1 MKFGK
6 QTTALLALFSGIAL
20 LTVGC
25 GGGSSDSG
33 PLIEGTLT
41 EGGIS
46 SHSLRLDIGMR
57 HSSGER
63 IEDVQICALGKC
75 SLTDAQGQWGFVV
88 DQELPADAIIL
99 TAEGHGIVSQ
109 TTISVPTS
117 AQEIF
122 VDLEHQNGALVVN
135 HLTIDGE
142 TQHFEGSH
150 HEDQ

>member
-1 MKFGK
+1 MRFRE
-6 QTTALLALFSGIAL
+6 QLTPFLTLFSTL
-20 LTVGC
+20 LLLSVGC
-25 GGGSSDSG
+25 GGESSDSG

-41 EGGIS
+41 EGGVS
-46 SHSLRLDIGMR
+46 SHSLQLAIGMR

-63 IEDVQICALGKC
+63 IEEVQICALGKC
-75 SLTDAQGQWGFVV
+75 SLTDTQGQWGFVI
-88 DQELPADAIIL
+88 DQELPTGDIVL

-109 TTISVPTS
+109 TTISVPPS

-122 VDLEHQNGALVVN
+122 VDLEHEDGALVVN

-150 HEDQ
+150 HEGQ